1 MISSEDDQNPIVVP
15 EPAVNIRYIR
25 NAAAAVTRNAITDP
39 PCLYPK
45 TVYSTL
51 PGENRSPEFRK
62 LSPSELVMNTVT
74 PP

>member
-1 MISSEDDQNPIVVP
+1 MMSSEDDQNPMVP
-15 EPAVNIRYIR
+15 EPAVSIRYIR
-25 NAAAAVTRNAITDP
+25 NAAPAVTRNAITDP